1 MTVPARDDGTHTDG
15 TGAAPSGAA
24 PVGAPASGGARR
36 REVRRHTVLATRIFA
51 PEPAAASFRLEAL
64 ARALGSPDPAAPDE
78 RHAVTV
84 LTTWAR
90 RSERE
95 RARDA
100 DEDLRGARVRVE
112 RAPVL
117 RDRTGY
123 VRGYLP
129 YLSFDVPLLVRLLAV
144 PRPDVVVAE
153 PPPTTGAMV
162 RVACAVRRLPYVY
175 YAADV
180 WSDATAGD
188 GSVPGLVTRLLAA
201 VEGWAMRGAR
211 GVVAVSP
218 DVAERVEALVAG
230 GATRRRARHPEVLVV
245 RNGGDTDVFR
255 PGLPRPQG
263 APGRYLVYAG
273 TTSAWQGADV
283 FVRALADVRETV
295 PDAELVILGQGSDF
309 ETLRALADE
318 LVPGVVHLHPVV
330 PAPEAAAWI
339 GHAAAALVSVRPG
352 VGYDLALPTK
362 TFAAAACGTPVV
374 FAGPGPAVPLV
385 REHELGQAVAY
396 DVEEVATAMIAAL
409 EAPASGE
416 RAAGLAAWA
425 REHASVAHV
434 GATVAAHVR
443 RWRDGRA
450 PGAPGEDGRS

>member
-1 MTVPARDDGTHTDG
+1 MTDRAHADGTHADG

-24 PVGAPASGGARR
+24 PVAA
-36 REVRRHTVLATRIFA
+36 REVRRHAVLATRIFA

-64 ARALGSPDPAAPDE
+64 ARALGSTDPSAPDE
-78 RHAVTV
+78 LHAVTV

-90 RSERE
+90 RAQRPL
-95 RARDA
+95 ARDA
-100 DEDLRGARVRVE
+100 DEDLRGAHVRVE
-112 RAPVL
+112 RSPVL

-153 PPPTTGAMV
+153 PPPTTGAVV
-162 RVACAVRRLPYVY
+162 RLACAVRRVPYVY

-201 VEGWAMRGAR
+201 VEGWAMRGAQ

-218 DVAERVEALVAG
+218 DVAERVTALVGPASG
-230 GATRRRARHPEVLVV
+230 GRARLRPEVVVV
-245 RNGGDTDVFR
+245 RNGVDTDVFR
-255 PGLPRPQG
+255 PGLPRPQR

-283 FVRALADVRETV
+283 FVRALARVRETV
-295 PDAELVILGQGSDF
+295 PDAELVVLGQGSDF
-309 ETLRALADE
+309 DALRALADD
-318 LVPGVVHLHPVV
+318 LVPGAVHLSPVV

-339 GHAAAALVSVRPG
+339 GNAAAALVSVRPG

-374 FAGPGPAVPLV
+374 FAGPGPAVPIV
-385 REHELGQAVAY
+385 REHALGEAVAY
-396 DVEEVATAMIAAL
+396 DVEEVAAAMVRVL
-409 EAPASGE
+409 EAGTDAGRTE
-416 RAAGLAAWA
+416 RLAAWA

-434 GATVAAHVR
+434 GACVAAHVR
-443 RWRDGRA
+443 RWRDRRA
-450 PGAPGEDGRS
+450 AGATREDGRS

>member
-1 MTVPARDDGTHTDG
+1 M
-15 TGAAPSGAA
+15 
-24 PVGAPASGGARR
+24 
-36 REVRRHTVLATRIFA
+36 FA

-64 ARALGSPDPAAPDE
+64 ARALGAADPAAPGE
-78 RHAVTV
+78 LHAVTV

-90 RSERE
+90 RAQRLLT
-95 RARDA
+95 RDA
-100 DEDLRGARVRVE
+100 DEDLRGAHVRVE
-112 RAPVL
+112 RTPVL

-153 PPPTTGAMV
+153 PPPTTGAVV
-162 RVACAVRRLPYVY
+162 RLACAVRRVPYVY

-188 GSVPGLVTRLLAA
+188 GSVPGLVTRVLAA

-218 DVAERVEALVAG
+218 DVAERVEALVGTSSG
-230 GATRRRARHPEVLVV
+230 GRARRRPEVVVV
-245 RNGGDTDVFR
+245 RNGVDTDIFR

-273 TTSAWQGADV
+273 TTSAWQGADI
-283 FVRALADVRETV
+283 FVRALARVRETV
-295 PDAELVILGQGSDF
+295 PGVELVVLGQGSDF
-309 ETLRALADE
+309 ETLRALAAE
-318 LVPGVVHLHPVV
+318 VAPGAVHLHPVV

-339 GHAAAALVSVRPG
+339 GNAAAALVSVRPG

-374 FAGPGPAVPLV
+374 FAGPGPAVPIV
-385 REHELGQAVAY
+385 REHGLGEAVAY
-396 DVEEVATAMIAAL
+396 DVEEVAAAMVRVL
-409 EAPASGE
+409 ETGADAGRAE
-416 RAAGLAAWA
+416 RLAAWA

-434 GATVAAHVR
+434 GASVAAHVR
-443 RWRDGRA
+443 RWRDRRA
-450 PGAPGEDGRS
+450 AGATTEDGRS

>member
-1 MTVPARDDGTHTDG
+1 MTAPAHDDG
-15 TGAAPSGAA
+15 TGAAPEGAA
-24 PVGAPASGGARR
+24 PVAARGRDVRR
-36 REVRRHTVLATRIFA
+36 RTVLATRIFA

-64 ARALGSPDPAAPDE
+64 ARALASTDPAAPAE

-90 RSERE
+90 RDGRAA
-95 RARDA
+95 ARDA

-153 PPPTTGAMV
+153 PPPTTGAVV
-162 RVACAVRRLPYVY
+162 RLACAARRVPYVY

-218 DVAERVEALVAG
+218 DVASRVEALVARG
-230 GATRRRARHPEVLVV
+230 RARRRPEVVVV
-245 RNGGDTDVFR
+245 RNGVDTSVFR

-283 FVRALADVRETV
+283 FVRALARVREAV
-295 PDAELVILGQGSDF
+295 PDAELVVLGQGSDLDA
-309 ETLRALADE
+309 LRTLADE
-318 LVPGVVHLHPVV
+318 LVPGAVDVRGVV
-330 PAPEAAAWI
+330 PAAEAAAWI

-374 FAGPGPAVPLV
+374 FAGPGPAVPIV
-385 REHELGQAVAY
+385 REHGLGEAVAY
-396 DVEEVATAMIAAL
+396 DVDEVARAMLAAL
-409 EAPASGE
+409 AAPDDDGRRAE
-416 RAAGLAAWA
+416 RLAAWA

-434 GATVAAHVR
+434 GATVATHVR

-450 PGAPGEDGRS
+450 PGAAPEDGRP

>member
-1 MTVPARDDGTHTDG
+1 M
-15 TGAAPSGAA
+15 
-24 PVGAPASGGARR
+24 
-36 REVRRHTVLATRIFA
+36 LATRIFA

-64 ARALGSPDPAAPDE
+64 ARALASVDPGAPGE

-84 LTTWAR
+84 LTAR
-90 RSERE
+90 SRRDQRTAARAADAGLRE
-95 RARDA
+95 S
-100 DEDLRGARVRVE
+100 RVRVE

-129 YLSFDVPLLVRLLAV
+129 YLSFDVPLLLRLLAV

-153 PPPTTGAMV
+153 PPPTTGAIT
-162 RVACAVRRLPYVY
+162 RLACAVRHVPYVY

-188 GSVPGLVTRLLAA
+188 GTVPGLVTRLLAA
-201 VEGWAMRGAR
+201 VEGWAMRGAA

-218 DVAERVEALVAG
+218 DVAERVEHLVG
-230 GATRRRARHPEVLVV
+230 PRRDGRRGRRRPEVVVV
-245 RNGGDTDVFR
+245 RNGVDTDVFR
-255 PGLPRPQG
+255 PGLARPDG
-263 APGRYLVYAG
+263 APARYLVYAG

-283 FVRALADVRETV
+283 FVRALARVRTVV

-309 ETLRALADE
+309 DSLRTLAAEVAPGAVHLSP
-318 LVPGVVHLHPVV
+318 LVP
-330 PAPEAAAWI
+330 AAEAAAWI
-339 GHAAAALVSVRPG
+339 GNAAAALVSVRPG

-374 FAGPGPAVPLV
+374 FAGPGPAVPIV
-385 REHELGQAVAY
+385 REHRLGHAVAY
-396 DVEEVATAMIAAL
+396 DEDEVAAAMIDAL
-409 EAPASGE
+409 
-416 RAAGLAAWA
+416 RAADGPVAEPTSAEMLAAEPSSAGTSSAVTPTPEASRAGTDAAERSARLAAWA
-425 REHASVAHV
+425 RENTSVAHV
-434 GATVAAHVR
+434 GAAVAAHVR

-450 PGAPGEDGRS
+450 PGAAADGDGRS